1 MLPLLA
7 QVTYDVFDS
16 QRHLG
21 GVQLR
26 LGLGSVPG
34 NLFFDRRIE
43 LAQGARRFGGFA
55 QEVAAPETGEI
66 VGSVVKAELMDSAMR
81 AENLQVSVLEFGIHL
96 HNRAA
101 VIGILIRI
109 HLEKALP
116 NLEIKELQE
125 GPTY

>member
-1 MLPLLA
+1 
-7 QVTYDVFDS
+7 
-16 QRHLG
+16 
-21 GVQLR
+21 
-26 LGLGSVPG
+26 
-34 NLFFDRRIE
+34 
-43 LAQGARRFGGFA
+43 
-55 QEVAAPETGEI
+55 
-66 VGSVVKAELMDSAMR
+66 
-81 AENLQVSVLEFGIHL
+81 VSVLEFGIHL